1 MAEASQNEGTGV
13 GKPYRRSWKN
23 LLINKRYQ
31 LRFTLFMVGLSAV
44 LMTLLGIWVKRVAD
58 NTTEVGLARV
68 RGEPCPP
75 VPEPTGSAPTMS
87 PAPGSPAAPAAPAAA
102 PAAPAPAAAPPAPA
116 PAPAATPVE
125 PAPADPAVPSEVV
138 DPDAGSAAAAGSAA
152 GAAGSAAGEP
162 DPDGLDADRPRNV
175 TVGETSMV
183 YTPNPP
189 VDLAAARSAFKE
201 CEAKQAGLIEDLQQ
215 RRRNIGWV
223 LLGSGLLLC
232 FGLAL
237 YGIKTTHRVAGPLHK
252 VGTYFAKMK
261 KGRYDTVYPLR
272 KGDELM
278 EFYEHFKLAH
288 AGVVTAEKNDIAK
301 MRAVIAASG
310 NGPADPQ
317 LAKALKDL
325 QEALE
330 RKEKAVE

>member
-1 MAEASQNEGTGV
+1 MAETPQNEGTGV

-44 LMTLLGIWVKRVAD
+44 LMMLLGIWVKRVAD

-75 VPEPTGSAPTMS
+75 VPEPAASSNGAAPVMS
-87 PAPGSPAAPAAPAAA
+87 PAPAAQPPASSAASVAAPDAASAS
-102 PAAPAPAAAPPAPA
+102 
-116 PAPAATPVE
+116 APAATPVE
-125 PAPADPAVPSEVV
+125 PAPADPAVPSEIVE
-138 DPDAGSAAAAGSAA
+138 PAAAAGSGSGEA
-152 GAAGSAAGEP
+152 SAAADDA

-175 TVGETSMV
+175 TVGETSMTL
-183 YTPNPP
+183 TPTPAAAP
-189 VDLAAARSAFKE
+189 AVDLAAARATFRE
-201 CEAKQAGLIEDLQQ
+201 CEKKQAGLIDDLQQ

-252 VGTYFAKMK
+252 VGTYFTKMK
-261 KGRYDTVYPLR
+261 AGRYDTVYPLR

-278 EFYEHFKLAH
+278 EFYEHFKQAH

-301 MRAVIAASG
+301 MRAVVAASG
-310 NGPADPQ
+310 SGPHDPQ

-325 QEALE
+325 QVALE